1 MKKVKIYS
9 YIAKKKAKLYLKQ
22 IFSFKLVIF
31 LTFLYIFYLFFI
43 ADARYKSSAV
53 IAVKS
58 TNTQNTSSLLS
69 LVNATVATPSKE
81 DIMYLKEYILS
92 FDMLKILDNKLL
104 LKENILKYK
113 DYRLWFKNF
122 DYDEDF
128 LSYYKN
134 LVSVDYDDLT
144 GLTTISVEAFSPE
157 YAQKLNDLI
166 LSESEKFINDISH
179 NIANDEVKFN
189 KEQLRKIQDEFFK
202 AQYNLKV
209 FQDKNNIFDPTNE
222 AQAQGALIASLKSN
236 LSKKQIEINT
246 LKTYLNE
253 NSPQIKNLKSEITAL
268 QKQLKLEQNKIASN
282 KNNEKLN
289 DLAFEFENLSFKL
302 KFATDAYKIALTSY
316 EKARIDALKK
326 VKQLIKITH
335 PQILLK
341 PVYPNYIYDI
351 LSLFII
357 LSLIFACIKI
367 TNTIIQEHRY

>member
-1 MKKVKIYS
+1 MKKIKIYS
-9 YIAKKKAKLYLKQ
+9 HLIKKKTKRYLKKA
-22 IFSFKLVIF
+22 FSFKLVLL
-31 LTFLYIFYLFFI
+31 LTLLYAFYLFFI

-58 TNTQNTSSLLS
+58 TNAQNTSSLLS
-69 LVNATVATPSKE
+69 LVNATVATSSKE

-92 FDMLKILDNKLL
+92 LDMLRILENKLQ
-104 LKENILKYK
+104 LKENILMHK

-128 LSYYKN
+128 LSYYKS
-134 LVSVDYDDLT
+134 LVSVNYDDLT

-157 YAQKLNDLI
+157 YAQKLNNLI

-179 NIANDEVKFN
+179 NIANEEVKFN
-189 KEQLRKIQDEFFK
+189 KEQLEKIQDEFFK
-202 AQYNLKV
+202 AQYNLKA

-222 AQAQGALIASLKSN
+222 AQAQGALVATLKSN

-246 LKTYLNE
+246 LKTYLND
-253 NSPQIKNLKSEITAL
+253 NSPQIKNLKSEILAL
-268 QKQLKLEQNKIASN
+268 KEQLKLEQDKIASS
-282 KNNEKLN
+282 KNDEKLN
-289 DLAFEFENLSFKL
+289 DLAFEFENLTFKL
-302 KFATDAYKIALTSY
+302 KFATDAYKLALTSY

-326 VKQLIKITH
+326 VKQLIKITN
-335 PQILLK
+335 PQIFLK
-341 PVYPNYIYDI
+341 SVYPNYTYDI
-351 LSLFII
+351 LSLFVI